1 MGLFGK
7 RERERSP
14 ANYGVVELTHSAKSD
29 VADDVVR
36 SMYSHMGD
44 GAKRSERI
52 IACNMKV
59 VYVPEED
66 LLELLQVYMSKQ
78 MAELR
83 MKMKN
88 SDGSR
93 RVLRFFRNDG
103 TSVTAGTSC
112 SMASSRG

>member
-1 MGLFGK
+1 M
-7 RERERSP
+7 
-14 ANYGVVELTHSAKSD
+14 YTHIE
-29 VADDVVR
+29 
-36 SMYSHMGD
+36 D

-66 LLELLQVYMSKQ
+66 LLELSQVYMSKQ
-78 MAELR
+78 MGELR

-88 SDGSR
+88 SDGAR

-103 TSVTAGTSC
+103 TSVTAVTSC
-112 SMASSRG
+112 SMASSKR